1 MSLPLE
7 SKESQESRTLKDI
20 RGLFLSFP
28 MCFPAFQDRLDI
40 NTSVIF
46 LLNFI
51 IHSAITVFN
60 SDLVNHE
67 MMILPMSAFHRSK
80 RTPLE
85 VLPGFT
91 LRVFPHVT
99 QGSDSFGKAPQ
110 ILQDW
115 GSSSTGVWESLETAS
130 EEHSLTLE
138 SRNEKTEVA
147 EFIL

>member
-1 MSLPLE
+1 
-7 SKESQESRTLKDI
+7 
-20 RGLFLSFP
+20 

-40 NTSVIF
+40 NISVLF

-67 MMILPMSAFHRSK
+67 KMILPMSAFHRSK
-80 RTPLE
+80 RTSLE

-91 LRVFPHVT
+91 LRVFPLVT
-99 QGSDSFGKAPQ
+99 QGSDSFGKATQ

-130 EEHSLTLE
+130 AEHSLTLE